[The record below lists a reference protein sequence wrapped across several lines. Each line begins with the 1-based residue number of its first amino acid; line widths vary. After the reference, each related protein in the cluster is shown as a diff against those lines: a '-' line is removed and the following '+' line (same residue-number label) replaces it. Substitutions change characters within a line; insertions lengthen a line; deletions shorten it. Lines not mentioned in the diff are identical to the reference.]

1 MLEALAGATVGVTLR
16 LGVPE
21 DFVGGRTTNAL
32 SAFNRKH
39 PQVKLEVTSGL
50 CRDLSQSYDNGEL
63 DLVLLKQRRNGRE
76 GVASWPEQLRWIDSA
91 HNPALALDPIPLVT
105 FPPRGLYRD
114 EIISAV
120 ESLGRRWRIAFTSS
134 SLSGIQA
141 AVADG
146 MGISLLPPRA
156 VTAEHRVL
164 GEADGLPVID
174 SYEILI
180 LHRQTADPMVR
191 ALAGVLTGLL
201 EAQAV

>member
-1 MLEALAGATVGVTLR
+1 M
-16 LGVPE
+16 
-21 DFVGGRTTNAL
+21 
-32 SAFNRKH
+32 
-39 PQVKLEVTSGL
+39 
-50 CRDLSQSYDNGEL
+50 
-63 DLVLLKQRRNGRE
+63 LLKQRRNGRE

>member
-1 MLEALAGATVGVTLR
+1 
-16 LGVPE
+16 
-21 DFVGGRTTNAL
+21 
-32 SAFNRKH
+32 
-39 PQVKLEVTSGL
+39 
-50 CRDLSQSYDNGEL
+50 
-63 DLVLLKQRRNGRE
+63 
-76 GVASWPEQLRWIDSA
+76 
-91 HNPALALDPIPLVT
+91 
-105 FPPRGLYRD
+105 
-114 EIISAV
+114 
-120 ESLGRRWRIAFTSS
+120 
-134 SLSGIQA
+134 
-141 AVADG
+141 